1 LLEIAFEE
9 GLIGLASFL
18 VLLTLVGVATL
29 RMLSASRSHFLVLAL
44 LVLYCLTVS
53 LFSGDLDDNRLLWL
67 WMGVTL
73 SICRLVQFRVT
84 AFYSMQA
91 MRRPAAG
98 AMRPSPAPVFS
109 RHFAAARNSG
119 PQKDREWREKFVF

>member
-1 LLEIAFEE
+1 MEIAFEE
-9 GLIGLASFL
+9 GLVGLTSFL

-29 RMLSASRSHFLVLAL
+29 RMLAASRSHFLVSGL
-44 LVLYCLTVS
+44 LVLYCLIVS

-73 SICRLVQFRVT
+73 SICRLVQFHVS

-91 MRRPAAG
+91 TRRPADG
-98 AMRPSPAPVFS
+98 AMRPSPSPVFS
-109 RHFAAARNSG
+109 GHFAAARNSVQ
-119 PQKDREWREKFVF
+119 QKDREWREKFVF